1 MKRISIIFVIIVLI
15 ILNVGCTNRNN
26 SNDSIIIDTTTNQI
40 ETSSQ
45 SLEAAIDTEREKIF
59 EIEINTNVI
68 TVDKFEKLDV
78 DNITFEQ
85 HINAYDTV
93 NRPLFPT
100 LFDDNNIYVLS
111 EYYTLA
117 EKENTQNAIL
127 SFNILTKERE
137 ELFSYDFNIGYYPD
151 FAYKNHYFT
160 LPCTYNEDGKLQIN
174 IIDYDKE
181 KDISK
186 NIYNET
192 ITSPYYYADYINE
205 HEVVFLIF
213 PTIGERTYQ
222 RVLKYDFVTS
232 EISVLYENEYIY
244 SKNESDVS
252 ENIWTIDTFNGSV
265 FILNTQVSDGDRS
278 WSVSEINSSGNVL
291 EKTVLTGLYD
301 YRDINCSVNQF
312 VVTPNEYLIQYYDSG
327 NNSNFVV
334 INRSDPNI
342 NIQFDKYVPCTL
354 ISPFWLEDRYLLY
367 STFPDYGDY
376 DNYYFS
382 SDISV
387 YDSMEN
393 EFYFLKIPT
402 GTGYQIAKIVSNEK
416 GDVIIVVADETG
428 FYQYLLV
435 SDIISYIKQNN

>member
-1 MKRISIIFVIIVLI
+1 MKRISIVFVIIVLI
-15 ILNVGCTNRNN
+15 ILNVGCTNHNN
-26 SNDSIIIDTTTNQI
+26 SNDSIITDTTTNQI

-45 SLEAAIDTEREKIF
+45 SLEAVIDTEREKIS

-68 TVDKFEKLDV
+68 TVDKYEKLDV

-85 HINAYDTV
+85 HINADDTV

-100 LFDDNNIYVLS
+100 LFEDNNIYVLS

-127 SFNILTKERE
+127 SFNILTKECE

-151 FAYKNHYFT
+151 FTYKSHYFT

-192 ITSPYYYADYINE
+192 VTSPYYYVDYINE

-213 PTIGERTYQ
+213 PTIGKRTYQ

-244 SKNESDVS
+244 SENESDVS
-252 ENIWTIDTFNGSV
+252 ENIWTIDTFNGSI

-278 WSVSEINSSGNVL
+278 WSVSEIDTSGNIL
-291 EKTVLTGLYD
+291 EKTALTGLYD
-301 YRDINCSVNQF
+301 YCNINCSVNQF

-334 INRSDPNI
+334 INRSDPSI

-376 DNYYFS
+376 DKYYFS

-387 YDSMEN
+387 YDSLEN
-393 EFYFLKIPT
+393 TFHFLKIST
-402 GTGYQIAKIVSNEK
+402 ETEYQIDKIISNEE
-416 GDVIIVVADETG
+416 GDVILVVADDTG
-428 FYQYLLV
+428 LYQYLLA
-435 SDIISYIKQNN
+435 SDIISYIKGNN